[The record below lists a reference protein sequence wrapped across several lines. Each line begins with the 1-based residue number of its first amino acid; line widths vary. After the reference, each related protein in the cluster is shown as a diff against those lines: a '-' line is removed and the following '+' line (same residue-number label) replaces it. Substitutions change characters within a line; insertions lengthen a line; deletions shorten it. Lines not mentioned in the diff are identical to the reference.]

1 MNIIDIHERINA
13 KNGPDPEHVRIG
25 ADGDGRP
32 QKWFE
37 FSVSFFIDG
46 GEFPFEIWALDK
58 ADAERRVD
66 AIRQNAVLVG
76 QVLHRSPV

>member
-1 MNIIDIHERINA
+1 MKA
-13 KNGPDPEHVRIG
+13 
-25 ADGDGRP
+25 AALL
-32 QKWFE
+32 
-37 FSVSFFIDG
+37 
-46 GEFPFEIWALDK
+46 FEIWALDK